1 MGEGALFD
9 GTFTGSRGVGSIT
22 DTSWE
27 SSSSSESSSN
37 AENNDFFLTIIV
49 SSGFDSDFNF
59 LIYFLKM
66 PVRDNSI
73 LKDHYCQY
81 LERRKSILQVQFKC
95 LPLDSAR

>member
-1 MGEGALFD
+1 MFKLSSNGIGEGALLD

-37 AENNDFFLTIIV
+37 AENNDFFLTMIV

-59 LIYFLKM
+59 LILIFKKC
-66 PVRDNSI
+66 R
-73 LKDHYCQY
+73 
-81 LERRKSILQVQFKC
+81 LEITQF
-95 LPLDSAR
+95 